1 MSRRP
6 SLRDNLRPRPE
17 EAEATPP
24 KPTKKAAKA
33 KQAAKP
39 AAKAAAKP
47 DSKPTAKAKAAARPD
62 AVKSNP
68 PPPGKTAPQ
77 EAAPEKAAPETVTE
91 KIASPAADIGPAAP
105 EPVPFTPA
113 ERPGREQ
120 RLAEGRQTVKR
131 YSQWSAAAGLLPMPV
146 LDTMALT
153 ATIIRMMAALNGIYR
168 SHNDPGV
175 ARQAALTVIGVL
187 GPKIAAVS
195 TLKAIPGLGFAGLA
209 VMPGMAAAAV
219 WALGRLYLQHLD
231 QGGSATDFDAQ
242 AAGIEIEQEMTRKDQ
257 A

>member
-17 EAEATPP
+17 EAEAAPP
-24 KPTKKAAKA
+24 KPAKKAAKA

-47 DSKPTAKAKAAARPD
+47 DSKPTAKASAKAKAAARPD
-62 AVKSNP
+62 AVKSSP
-68 PPPGKTAPQ
+68 AAHQ

-91 KIASPAADIGPAAP
+91 KIASPAADIGSAVP
-105 EPVPFTPA
+105 EPMPFTPA
-113 ERPGREQ
+113 EKPGREQ

-175 ARQAALTVIGVL
+175 ARQAALTVVGVL

-242 AAGIEIEQEMTRKDQ
+242 AAGIEIEQEMARNDQ